1 MPSPSP
7 SPFDSR
13 RPRPA
18 AAPLVKALL
27 LRRITLLLAYGPE
40 DEFAMNALWTASDV
54 LGLSLELLAAR
65 NPVH

>member
-1 MPSPSP
+1 MPSPSIAADP
-7 SPFDSR
+7 R

-27 LRRITLLLAYGPE
+27 FRRITLLLAYGPD
-40 DEFAMNALWTASDV
+40 DEFAMNALWNASDG
-54 LGLSLELLAAR
+54 LGLALELLAAR